1 MSRKTTYRS
10 DGGVTNV
17 TCNTRDLAMRE
28 PGESLE
34 SPLIEL
40 ELSELEKVLEM
51 GEDELRVLFSTGC

>member
-1 MSRKTTYRS
+1 M
-10 DGGVTNV
+10 TNV

-51 GEDELRVLFSTGC
+51 GEDEVRVLFSTGC